1 MKNNNLKSRK
11 KRRTTRRNKRNLK
24 SHRIS
29 SSKRRT
35 SIKKRNRSRNPST
48 RIRKRYTKKMRGGE
62 NNFPT
67 NVNSGGNPH
76 KNLTNNNNMQ
86 NDANK
91 ALQGGGG
98 GGCGTPCCNTSDYS
112 YPCPDGMCG
121 PIPQVSSAVSQN
133 LIESAAIIANTSTA
147 NAEFD
152 KSK

>member
-48 RIRKRYTKKMRGGE
+48 RIRKRYTKKMRGG
-62 NNFPT
+62 NDFST

-133 LIESAAIIANTSTA
+133 LIERAAIIANTSTA

-152 KSK
+152 KLK